1 MAYSNNDIFRLA
13 KLIVGGT
20 GGTLTEV
27 VTQVVAQIVAG
38 APEDFDTLQEMYQWI
53 MEHEDS
59 AAAMNLA
66 IQNLKTDKLDKAD
79 LVNLTQSEY
88 DELEAAGT
96 LTALQYNIVEG

>member
-1 MAYSNNDIFRLA
+1 M
-13 KLIVGGT
+13 
-20 GGTLTEV
+20 
-27 VTQVVAQIVAG
+27 AQIVAG

-79 LVNLTQSEY
+79 IVNLTQSEY

-96 LTALQYNIVEG
+96 LIALQYNIVEG

>member
-20 GGTLTEV
+20 GGDLTSV

-66 IQNLKTDKLDKAD
+66 IQNLKTNKLDKAD
-79 LVNLTQSEY
+79 IVNLTQSEY
-88 DELEAAGT
+88 DELESAGA